1 MKARSG
7 KTFRNR
13 GGRTAHTHF
22 PIGVDPVDS
31 QLKSVVLV
39 GWRAAAR
46 AMRPSRISK
55 FTESHDSL
63 QLMIGAGPN
72 ALDGWLGTDL
82 TPRGSA
88 IFLDATKPFPFETGS
103 VTRIHTEH
111 MIEHIPFDAAEGMLA
126 ECHRVLTPGGRIRV
140 ATPDFDVFAALA
152 EAART
157 GAALTDDQSRY
168 VRESNQRNG
177 VKPNLLDNVELAVN
191 RMFSGH
197 GHLCL
202 YSSRLMITA
211 LERAGFVNGTVHAVG
226 QSDDP
231 AFVGV
236 EQHGKRTDEF
246 ANDFQTLV
254 VEAEKSS

>member
-1 MKARSG
+1 M
-7 KTFRNR
+7 
-13 GGRTAHTHF
+13 
-22 PIGVDPVDS
+22 DS

-39 GWRAAAR
+39 GWRAVAKAI
-46 AMRPSRISK
+46 RPSKISK
-55 FTESHDSL
+55 YSEAHSSL

-103 VTRIHTEH
+103 VSRIHTEH
-111 MIEHIPFDAAEGMLA
+111 MIEHIPYEAAAGMLA
-126 ECHRVLTPGGRIRV
+126 ECQRVLQPGGRIRV
-140 ATPDFDVFAALA
+140 ATPDFDVFAELA

-157 GAALTDDQSRY
+157 GAVLTDDQARY

-177 VKPNLLDNVELAVN
+177 VAPELLDNVELAVN

-202 YSSRLMITA
+202 YSSRLMIGA
-211 LERAGFVNGTVHAVG
+211 LERAGFTNGSVHAVG

-236 EQHGKRTDEF
+236 EQHGKRTDES

-254 VEAEKSS
+254 VEADKPS